1 MSVSFSIEPRDR
13 HVTTRPAS
21 KLTAAMPRRTV
32 GRALNHSSVRGTPSA
47 CAAARSPG
55 LLS

>member
-1 MSVSFSIEPRDR
+1 MSVSFPIEPRDR
-13 HVTTRPAS
+13 HATTRPAS

-32 GRALNHSSVRGTPSA
+32 GRALNHSSVRDRPST

-55 LLS
+55 LPS